1 MLTFSK
7 KVDYGLIALSH
18 LAADAGHKAS
28 ARQISDRFGVPL
40 PILMNILKTLA
51 HKGLVT
57 SLRGAK
63 GGYVLAVDPHAIS
76 VGRIVL
82 ALEGPLRMVECV
94 GPPMVAEER
103 CRVETKCPIKTPAH
117 KLHWRILK
125 MLDEVTL
132 ADFANDA
139 HEAVP
144 PATTA

>member
-18 LAADAGHKAS
+18 LATDDGHKAS
-28 ARQISDRFGVPL
+28 ARQIADKFGVPL

-51 HKGLVT
+51 HKGLVS

-82 ALEGPLRMVECV
+82 ALEGPVRMVECV
-94 GPPMVAEER
+94 GPPVGGEER
-103 CRVETKCPIKTPAH
+103 CRVESKCPIKTPAF
-117 KLHWRILK
+117 KLHLRLMK
-125 MLDEVTL
+125 MLDEITL
-132 ADFANDA
+132 ADFASDA
-139 HEAVP
+139 ADSAVSLSRV
-144 PATTA
+144 

>member
-18 LAADAGHKAS
+18 LATDEGHKAS
-28 ARQISDRFGVPL
+28 ARQIADKFGVPL

-63 GGYVLAVDPHAIS
+63 GGYVLAIDPHTIS

-82 ALEGPLRMVECV
+82 ALEGPVRMVECV
-94 GPPMVAEER
+94 GPLVANEER
-103 CRVETKCPIKTPAH
+103 CRVESKCPIKTPAH
-117 KLHWRILK
+117 RLHARLMK
-125 MLDEVTL
+125 MLDEITL
-132 ADFANDA
+132 AEFANDA
-139 HEAVP
+139 ADP
-144 PATTA
+144 TPLTRA